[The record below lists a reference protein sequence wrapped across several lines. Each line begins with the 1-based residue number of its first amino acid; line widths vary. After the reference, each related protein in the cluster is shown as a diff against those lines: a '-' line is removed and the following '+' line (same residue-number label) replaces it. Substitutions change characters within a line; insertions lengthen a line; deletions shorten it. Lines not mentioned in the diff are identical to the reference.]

1 MYQYTEFDQQFVR
14 ARAAQYRDQLERN
27 LRGELGDDEFR
38 PLRLQNGWY
47 IQRYAPMLRVAVP
60 YGEISSSQLRVLG
73 KIAREYDQA
82 VQRAEA
88 ENWGYPRFLSYLFEA
103 EANDRLQRK
112 IERQLK
118 DANLP
123 KGKTLES
130 LDQKK
135 LTDKIRRQLPT
146 LLEADFVRR
155 GDNLL
160 CFGLA
165 GRGKTHLVAALARE
179 WICRHQ
185 LQVLF
190 VPAFRLVTQLL
201 AAKRDLKLPQAI
213 TRLQRF
219 DAIVIDDIGYVQQ
232 SRDEMEVLFHFL
244 AERYERKTV
253 VITSNLVFSQ
263 WDRIF
268 KDPMTTMAAVDR
280 LVHHSTILDFCG
292 QSVRSEKAAEEA
304 AKQRSP

>member
-1 MYQYTEFDQQFVR
+1 MSVSTLPLLLR
-14 ARAAQYRDQLERN
+14 AM
-27 LRGELGDDEFR
+27 
-38 PLRLQNGWY
+38 RL
-47 IQRYAPMLRVAVP
+47 PT
-60 YGEISSSQLRVLG
+60 
-73 KIAREYDQA
+73 IAREYDDA
-82 VQRAEA
+82 TRRAEA
-88 ENWGYPRFLSYLFEA
+88 ENWGYARFLSYLFEA

-112 IERQLK
+112 IQRQLK
-118 DANLP
+118 ESNLP
-123 KGKTLES
+123 AGKTIES
-130 LDQKK
+130 LDDKK
-135 LTDKIRRQLPT
+135 LPDKIRRQLPT

-165 GRGKTHLVAALARE
+165 GRGKTHLVAAIARE

-213 TRLQRF
+213 ARLQRF
-219 DAIVIDDIGYVQQ
+219 DAVVIDDIGYVQQ
-232 SRDEMEVLFHFL
+232 SREEMEVLFHFL
-244 AERYERKTV
+244 AERYEKKSV

-263 WDRIF
+263 WDQIF

-280 LVHHSTILDFCG
+280 LVHHATILEFTG
-292 QSVRSEKAAEEA
+292 ESLRAGAAQLRQ
-304 AKQRSP
+304 K

>member
-1 MYQYTEFDQQFVR
+1 MSASSLPLLLR
-14 ARAAQYRDQLERN
+14 AMHL
-27 LRGELGDDEFR
+27 
-38 PLRLQNGWY
+38 PT
-47 IQRYAPMLRVAVP
+47 
-60 YGEISSSQLRVLG
+60 
-73 KIAREYDQA
+73 IAREHDDA
-82 VQRAEA
+82 IRRAEA
-88 ENWGYPRFLSYLFEA
+88 ENWGYARFLSWLFEA
-103 EANDRLQRK
+103 EANERLQRK
-112 IERQLK
+112 IQRQLK
-118 DANLP
+118 ESNLP
-123 KGKTLES
+123 AGKTLES
-130 LDQKK
+130 LDAQK
-135 LTDKIRRQLPT
+135 LPEKIRRQLPT

-165 GRGKTHLVAALARE
+165 GRGKSHLVAAIARE

-213 TRLQRF
+213 NRLQRF
-219 DAIVIDDIGYVQQ
+219 DAVVIDDIGYVQQ

-244 AERYERKTV
+244 AERYEKKSV

-263 WDRIF
+263 WDQIF

-280 LVHHSTILDFCG
+280 LVHHATILEFTGD
-292 QSVRSEKAAEEA
+292 SVRASA
-304 AKQRSP
+304 AKQRQK

>member
-1 MYQYTEFDQQFVR
+1 MSASTLPLLLR
-14 ARAAQYRDQLERN
+14 AMHL
-27 LRGELGDDEFR
+27 
-38 PLRLQNGWY
+38 PT
-47 IQRYAPMLRVAVP
+47 
-60 YGEISSSQLRVLG
+60 
-73 KIAREYDQA
+73 IAREHDQA
-82 VQRAEA
+82 IARAEA

-112 IERQLK
+112 IQRQLK

-123 KGKTLES
+123 AGKNLES
-130 LDQKK
+130 LDEHK
-135 LTDKIRRQLPT
+135 LPDKVRRQLPT

-165 GRGKTHLVAALARE
+165 GRGKTHFVAALARE

-190 VPAFRLVTQLL
+190 VPAFRLVAQLL
-201 AAKRDLKLPQAI
+201 LAKRDLKLPQAI
-213 TRLQRF
+213 NRLQRF
-219 DAIVIDDIGYVQQ
+219 DAVLIDDLGYIQQ
-232 SRDEMEVLFHFL
+232 APEEMEVLFHFL

-263 WDRIF
+263 WDQIF
-268 KDPMTTMAAVDR
+268 KNPMTTMAAVDR
-280 LVHHSTILDFCG
+280 LVHHATILEFTGD
-292 QSVRSEKAAEEA
+292 SLRANA
-304 AKQRSP
+304 AKNRQR

>member
-1 MYQYTEFDQQFVR
+1 MSASSLPLLLR
-14 ARAAQYRDQLERN
+14 AMHL
-27 LRGELGDDEFR
+27 
-38 PLRLQNGWY
+38 PT
-47 IQRYAPMLRVAVP
+47 
-60 YGEISSSQLRVLG
+60 
-73 KIAREYDQA
+73 IAREHDDA
-82 VQRAEA
+82 IRRAEA
-88 ENWGYPRFLSYLFEA
+88 ENWGYARFLSWLFEA

-112 IERQLK
+112 IQRQLK
-118 DANLP
+118 DSNLP
-123 KGKTLES
+123 AGKTFES
-130 LDQKK
+130 LDDKK
-135 LTDKIRRQLPT
+135 LPDKIRRQLPT

-165 GRGKTHLVAALARE
+165 GRGKTHLVAAIARE

-190 VPAFRLVTQLL
+190 VPAFRLVSQLL
-201 AAKRDLKLPQAI
+201 VAKRDLRLPQAI

-244 AERYERKTV
+244 AERYEKKSV

-263 WDRIF
+263 WDQIF

-280 LVHHSTILDFCG
+280 LVHHATILEFTG
-292 QSVRSEKAAEEA
+292 ESIRAGT
-304 AKQRSP
+304 AKLRQK

>member
-1 MYQYTEFDQQFVR
+1 MS
-14 ARAAQYRDQLERN
+14 AASPAL
-27 LRGELGDDEFR
+27 
-38 PLRLQNGWY
+38 
-47 IQRYAPMLRVAVP
+47 
-60 YGEISSSQLRVLG
+60 SSSPGLPLLLRAMRLPT
-73 KIAREYDQA
+73 IAREHDEA
-82 VQRAEA
+82 IRRAEA
-88 ENWGYPRFLSYLFEA
+88 ENWGYARFLAYLFEA

-112 IERQLK
+112 IQRQLK
-118 DANLP
+118 ESNLP
-123 KGKTLES
+123 AGKTIES
-130 LDQKK
+130 LDEKK
-135 LTDKIRRQLPT
+135 LPDKLRRQLPT

-165 GRGKTHLVAALARE
+165 GRGKTHLVAAIARE

-213 TRLQRF
+213 ARLQRF
-219 DAIVIDDIGYVQQ
+219 DAVVIDDIGYVQQ
-232 SRDEMEVLFHFL
+232 SREEMEVLFHFL
-244 AERYERKTV
+244 AERYEKKSV

-263 WDRIF
+263 WDQIF

-280 LVHHSTILDFCG
+280 LVHHATILVSRNSYSFG
-292 QSVRSEKAAEEA
+292 
-304 AKQRSP
+304 

>member
-1 MYQYTEFDQQFVR
+1 MSASTLPLLLR
-14 ARAAQYRDQLERN
+14 AM
-27 LRGELGDDEFR
+27 
-38 PLRLQNGWY
+38 RL
-47 IQRYAPMLRVAVP
+47 PT
-60 YGEISSSQLRVLG
+60 
-73 KIAREYDQA
+73 IAREYDDA
-82 VQRAEA
+82 TRRAEA
-88 ENWGYPRFLSYLFEA
+88 ENWGYARFLSYLFEA

-112 IERQLK
+112 IQRQLK
-118 DANLP
+118 ESNLP
-123 KGKTLES
+123 AGKTIES
-130 LDQKK
+130 LDDKK
-135 LTDKIRRQLPT
+135 LPDKIRRQLPT

-165 GRGKTHLVAALARE
+165 GRGKTHLVAAIARE

-213 TRLQRF
+213 ARLQRF
-219 DAIVIDDIGYVQQ
+219 DAVVIDDIGYVQQ
-232 SRDEMEVLFHFL
+232 SREEMEVLFHFL
-244 AERYERKTV
+244 AERYEKKSV

-263 WDRIF
+263 WDQIF

-280 LVHHSTILDFCG
+280 LVHHATILEFTG
-292 QSVRSEKAAEEA
+292 ESLRAGAAQLRQ
-304 AKQRSP
+304 K

>member
-1 MYQYTEFDQQFVR
+1 MSAAPLPLLLR
-14 ARAAQYRDQLERN
+14 AM
-27 LRGELGDDEFR
+27 
-38 PLRLQNGWY
+38 RL
-47 IQRYAPMLRVAVP
+47 PT
-60 YGEISSSQLRVLG
+60 
-73 KIAREYDQA
+73 IAREYDQA

-185 LQVLF
+185 LHVLF

-201 AAKRDLKLPQAI
+201 AA
-213 TRLQRF
+213 
-219 DAIVIDDIGYVQQ
+219 
-232 SRDEMEVLFHFL
+232 
-244 AERYERKTV
+244 
-253 VITSNLVFSQ
+253 
-263 WDRIF
+263 
-268 KDPMTTMAAVDR
+268 
-280 LVHHSTILDFCG
+280 
-292 QSVRSEKAAEEA
+292 
-304 AKQRSP
+304 

>member
-1 MYQYTEFDQQFVR
+1 MSAASLPLLLR
-14 ARAAQYRDQLERN
+14 A
-27 LRGELGDDEFR
+27 
-38 PLRLQNGWY
+38 LRL
-47 IQRYAPMLRVAVP
+47 PT
-60 YGEISSSQLRVLG
+60 
-73 KIAREYDQA
+73 IAREHDDA
-82 VQRAEA
+82 IRRAEA
-88 ENWGYPRFLSYLFEA
+88 ENWGYARFLSWLFEA

-112 IERQLK
+112 IQRQLK
-118 DANLP
+118 DSNLP
-123 KGKTLES
+123 AGKTLES
-130 LDQKK
+130 LDDKK
-135 LTDKIRRQLPT
+135 LPDKIRRQLPT

-165 GRGKTHLVAALARE
+165 GRGKTHLVAAIARE

-190 VPAFRLVTQLL
+190 VPAFRLVSQLL
-201 AAKRDLKLPQAI
+201 VAKRDLKLPQAI
-213 TRLQRF
+213 NRLQRF

-244 AERYERKTV
+244 AERYEKKSV

-263 WDRIF
+263 WDQIF

-280 LVHHSTILDFCG
+280 LVHHATILEFTG
-292 QSVRSEKAAEEA
+292 ESLRAGA
-304 AKQRSP
+304 AKLRQK